1 MPSYDFSIKKYFKKI
16 MCNSKIRPNCYMFL
30 GTQSDVCN
38 ESLIE
43 KIKLK
48 RLSTEVHSY
57 IDILMCLIKETES

>member
-1 MPSYDFSIKKYFKKI
+1 
-16 MCNSKIRPNCYMFL
+16 MFL

-48 RLSTEVHSY
+48 RPSTEVHSF